1 MFASTRTLPEDASSF
16 FAVRGKKSTL
26 LKQNYIIEESNSME
40 SLQPNVLVGPGKKLM
55 KPNSFSPME
64 KRGGFY
70 GWGTLSRNLDVY
82 GPYLAIEVKEP
93 KYLDVEEDYKDEPE
107 EVEVDKLTRGRA
119 KHLTT
124 QKANNLW
131 DSFLKKYI

>member
-1 MFASTRTLPEDASSF
+1 MYRPC
-16 FAVRGKKSTL
+16 
-26 LKQNYIIEESNSME
+26 
-40 SLQPNVLVGPGKKLM
+40 
-55 KPNSFSPME
+55 
-64 KRGGFY
+64 
-70 GWGTLSRNLDVY
+70 
-82 GPYLAIEVKEP
+82 LAIEVKEP

-107 EVEVDKLTRGRA
+107 EVEVDKLTRGKA